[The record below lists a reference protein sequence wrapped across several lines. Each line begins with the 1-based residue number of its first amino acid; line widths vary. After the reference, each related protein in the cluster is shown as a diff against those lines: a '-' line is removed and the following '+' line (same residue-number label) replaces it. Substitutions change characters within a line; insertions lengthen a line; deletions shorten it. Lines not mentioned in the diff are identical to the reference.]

1 MLYGKPD
8 WFRILLLKATFEMNH
23 KSAKKQVEKNSATLE
38 NERSVWF
45 EHG

>member
-8 WFRILLLKATFEMNH
+8 WFRILLLKAALKMKH

-38 NERSVWF
+38 NERSVWL
-45 EHG
+45 ENG

>member
-8 WFRILLLKATFEMNH
+8 WFRILLLKAAFEMKH

-45 EHG
+45 KHG